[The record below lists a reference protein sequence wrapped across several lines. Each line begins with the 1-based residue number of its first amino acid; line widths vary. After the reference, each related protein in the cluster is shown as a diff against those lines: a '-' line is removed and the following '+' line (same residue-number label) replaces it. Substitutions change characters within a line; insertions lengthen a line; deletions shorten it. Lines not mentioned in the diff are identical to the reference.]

1 MFIYKVIVF
10 DDNLNHNIVL
20 FNEDLDKAV
29 QYANEHD
36 KKVGGYKKAFAVKCL
51 KDKINL
57 ITFFK
62 EGPFIDY
69 VRNDEFDK
77 NDINTV
83 NHIISQTC
91 LPLIHVIA

>member
-10 DDNLNHNIVL
+10 DNNLNHDIVL
-20 FNEDLDKAV
+20 FNNDLDGAI
-29 QYANEHD
+29 QYADEHN

-62 EGPFIDY
+62 EGHFIDY
-69 VRNDEFDK
+69 VRNDEFD
-77 NDINTV
+77 DINV
-83 NHIISQTC
+83 ANHIVSKGS
-91 LPLIHVIA
+91 LPLIYVIA

>member
-1 MFIYKVIVF
+1 MFIYKVIIF
-10 DDNLNHNIVL
+10 DDNLNTNTIS
-20 FNEDLDKAV
+20 FDKDLNKAV
-29 QYANEHD
+29 QYADEHN

-69 VRNDEFDK
+69 VRNDEFD
-77 NDINTV
+77 DINVV
-83 NHIISQTC
+83 NHIVSKGSF
-91 LPLIHVIA
+91 PLIYVVA

>member
-1 MFIYKVIVF
+1 MFIYKVIIF
-10 DDNLNHNIVL
+10 DDNLNTNTIS
-20 FNEDLDKAV
+20 FDKDLNKAV
-29 QYANEHD
+29 QYADEYN

-69 VRNDEFDK
+69 VRNDEFD
-77 NDINTV
+77 DINV
-83 NHIISQTC
+83 ANHIASKGN
-91 LPLIHVIA
+91 LPLIYVVA

>member
-10 DDNLNHNIVL
+10 DNNLNTNIIL

-29 QYANEHD
+29 QYADKHN

-69 VRNDEFDK
+69 VRNDEFD
-77 NDINTV
+77 DINV
-83 NHIISQTC
+83 ANHIVSKGNF
-91 LPLIHVIA
+91 PLIYVIA

>member
-1 MFIYKVIVF
+1 MFIYKVIIF

-69 VRNDEFDK
+69 VRNDEFD
-77 NDINTV
+77 DIDV
-83 NHIISQTC
+83 ANHIVNKGN
-91 LPLIHVIA
+91 LPLIYVIA

>member
-1 MFIYKVIVF
+1 MFIYKVIIF
-10 DDNLNHNIVL
+10 DDNLNTNIIS
-20 FNEDLDKAV
+20 FDKDLNKAV
-29 QYANEHD
+29 QYADEHN

-69 VRNDEFDK
+69 VRNDEFD
-77 NDINTV
+77 NINV
-83 NHIISQTC
+83 ANHIVSKGS
-91 LPLIHVIA
+91 LPLIYVIA

>member
-1 MFIYKVIVF
+1 MFIYKVIIF
-10 DDNLNHNIVL
+10 DDNLNTNTIS
-20 FNEDLDKAV
+20 FDKDLNKAV
-29 QYANEHD
+29 QYADEHN

-69 VRNDEFDK
+69 VRNDEFD
-77 NDINTV
+77 DINV
-83 NHIISQTC
+83 ANHIVSKGS
-91 LPLIHVIA
+91 LPLIYVVA